1 MLNTVDEGI
10 EAVRQGKIVIVVD
23 DENRENEGDF
33 IVSGEK
39 ITPDIV
45 NFMITHG
52 RGLLCVPLPRSRC
65 KELQLPPMSEDN
77 TSLLGTPFTMSVDLK
92 GYGCTTGVSAYDRSA
107 TIRALVTGNIK
118 PSELARPGHIFP
130 LYGHE
135 DGVLGRD
142 GHTEALLDLTR
153 MAGLTPGGALIEICS
168 ATFPAVCSNRCGLK
182 SFNRRALHTTQT
194 LLKLIAAAPNI
205 GFNFHP
211 NSGYH
216 TPAASGIPIIL

>member
-1 MLNTVDEGI
+1 MI
-10 EAVRQGKIVIVVD
+10 
-23 DENRENEGDF
+23 ENRENEGDF

-52 RGLLCVPLPRSRC
+52 KGLLCVPLPRSRC
-65 KELQLPPMSEDN
+65 EELQLYPMSED
-77 TSLLGTPFTMSVDLK
+77 THSLLGTPIHHVCRPE

-135 DGVLGRD
+135 NGVLGRD

-153 MAGLTPGGALIEICS
+153 MAGLTPGGALIEILNQDGTM
-168 ATFPAVCSNRCGLK
+168 ARLPQLLEIAEKFQLK
-182 SFNRRALHTTQT
+182 IIAIKDIQEYRRNN
-194 LLKLIAAAPNI
+194 KI
-205 GFNFHP
+205 
-211 NSGYH
+211 
-216 TPAASGIPIIL
+216 

>member
-1 MLNTVDEGI
+1 MLNTVEEGLKAI
-10 EAVRQGKIVIVVD
+10 RQGKIVIVVD

-52 RGLLCVPLPRSRC
+52 KGLLCVPLPRARC
-65 KELQLPPMSEDN
+65 EELQLYPMAEEN

-107 TIRALVTGNIK
+107 TIQALVTGNIK

-130 LYGHE
+130 LYGR
-135 DGVLGRD
+135 DNGVLERD
-142 GHTEALLDLTR
+142 GHTEALLDMTR
-153 MAGLTPGGALIEICS
+153 MAGLTPGGALIEILNEDGTM
-168 ATFPAVCSNRCGLK
+168 ARLPQLLQIAEKFQLK
-182 SFNRRALHTTQT
+182 I
-194 LLKLIAAAPNI
+194 IAIKDIQEYRKNNNI
-205 GFNFHP
+205 
-211 NSGYH
+211 
-216 TPAASGIPIIL
+216 